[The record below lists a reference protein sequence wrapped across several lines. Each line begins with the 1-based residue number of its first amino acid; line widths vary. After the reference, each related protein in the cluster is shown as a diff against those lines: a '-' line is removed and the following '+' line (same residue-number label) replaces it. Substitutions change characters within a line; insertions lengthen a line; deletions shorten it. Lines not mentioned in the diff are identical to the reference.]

1 MSHLLL
7 PAVVC
12 GGAVVCVNAVFLGN
26 LMVLAPLLLNGY
38 AGTKYGIAFPV
49 FLRSS
54 FGRRG
59 AVVAALSRGIVAIG
73 ASHFLL
79 LLYRATLCVR
89 AV

>member
-1 MSHLLL
+1 M
-7 PAVVC
+7 
-12 GGAVVCVNAVFLGN
+12 CVNAVFLGN

-73 ASHFLL
+73 APPTFFSFCTTQHCACGVCVPCV
-79 LLYRATLCVR
+79 RHVR
-89 AV
+89 AVR